1 MIIMQSFIQLL
12 DVTVHALYPFCI
24 ENAVVSF
31 QGWGGGYPQIVIYLK
46 SGNINWLIT
55 EYYLYCKTLIM
66 IANYFQLNMIFI
78 KISYNFEYFLQLK
91 GNFYLFPP
99 PPLTH
104 TISCQVQR

>member
-46 SGNINWLIT
+46 SGNIN
-55 EYYLYCKTLIM
+55 
-66 IANYFQLNMIFI
+66 
-78 KISYNFEYFLQLK
+78 
-91 GNFYLFPP
+91 
-99 PPLTH
+99 
-104 TISCQVQR
+104 